1 MSDWKSVEDV
11 AKEFGVTLDQAGDD
25 GVRSELRRIMA
36 TLHPDKHGGNFA
48 SDSDKE
54 KYLRAQKAV
63 EFLDATKDSLAMI
76 SVSQL
81 PAIVTAVAQALSSQ
95 TQSDPQVAR
104 AAVLAE
110 ARSYISSRFILPK
123 IGSGLFAGLIGLLVA
138 FSDRFAEHPIIG
150 PFVQSDISQST
161 LLSLLLMSA
170 VGFACTWVVEQR
182 SEAQVEYLMSE
193 HAMADL
199 YENLANSQRKK
210 ISSRHIFD
218 AVRLSA
224 RGGHR
229 GVYGVRA
236 SSIQVL
242 EQVAAF
248 QTQRL
253 VDRGVLTKMNV
264 ASLDA
269 WYEIQEP
276 ITDAV

>member
-11 AKEFGVTLDQAGDD
+11 AKEFGVKLDLAGDE

-36 TLHPDKHGGNFA
+36 TLHPDKHGGEFA

-63 EFLDATKDSLAMI
+63 EFLDAAKDSLAMI
-76 SVSQL
+76 PVSQL
-81 PAIVTAVAQALSSQ
+81 PAIVTAVAQALSFQ
-95 TQSDPQVAR
+95 TQNPQVAR
-104 AAVLAE
+104 ATVLAE

-150 PFVQSDISQST
+150 PFLQNDISQST
-161 LLSLLLMSA
+161 LLSLMLMSA
-170 VGFACTWVVEQR
+170 IGFACTWVIEQR
-182 SEAQVEYLMSE
+182 SQAKAEYLMSE
-193 HAMADL
+193 HAMAEL
-199 YENLANSQRKK
+199 YETLANSQRKK

-218 AVRLSA
+218 AVR
-224 RGGHR
+224 RGHR
-229 GVYGVRA
+229 GFYGVGA
-236 SSIQVL
+236 SSVQML

-253 VDRGVLTKMNV
+253 VERGVLTKMNV
-264 ASLDA
+264 AALDA
-269 WYEIQEP
+269 WFEIQEP
-276 ITDAV
+276 IEDAV